1 MSNQSRED
9 EHGGLDPKLTMEA
22 LLGEMRR
29 MNTNFNDVR
38 ERLERV
44 ENAHQAPQ
52 PRVYNEARRERDHR
66 RDVEEEFDPFVGN
79 AFEEEEI
86 GGYGGNARRF
96 HRGRGDRR
104 KSGRWEY

>member
-1 MSNQSRED
+1 MSNQNRE
-9 EHGGLDPKLTMEA
+9 EEQGGMDQKLTMEA

-29 MNTNFNDVR
+29 MTTSFNDVR

-52 PRVYNEARRERDHR
+52 PQVYNEARRERVHR
-66 RDVEEEFDPFVGN
+66 RDVEEEFDPSVGN
-79 AFEEEEI
+79 VFEEEEI

-96 HRGRGDRR
+96 HGGR
-104 KSGRWEY
+104 

>member
-1 MSNQSRED
+1 MSNQSHED
-9 EHGGLDPKLTMEA
+9 VHGGMDPKWTMEA

-29 MNTNFNDVR
+29 INTKFDAVH

-52 PRVYNEARRERDHR
+52 PRTYNEARRERVHR
-66 RDVEEEFDPFVGN
+66 GDVAEEFDPFVGT

>member
-1 MSNQSRED
+1 MSTQIHED
-9 EHGGLDPKLTMEA
+9 VYEGMDLKLTMEA

-29 MNTNFNDVR
+29 MNTIFNDVR

-52 PRVYNEARRERDHR
+52 PRVYNEARRERVHR
-66 RDVEEEFDPFVGN
+66 RDVEEEFDPFVGDV
-79 AFEEEEI
+79 FEEEEI

-96 HRGRGDRR
+96 HGGRGDRNR
-104 KSGRWEY
+104 EDGM